1 VDELA
6 RLRAIAERVGVVAY
20 IDKAGEAEVDLGLR
34 RGQQPVIVMGN
45 IRAPKFKVLEPVLCG
60 DRQNVDGVIV
70 AVILFACSDIANIFG
85 GLSGLA
91 LNLVFSQRV
100 LSKVTRSPSL
110 QMKEECGDIEICSCS
125 SQPMGT

>member
-1 VDELA
+1 MDELA
-6 RLRAIAERVGVVAY
+6 RLRAIAERVGVVAD
-20 IDKAGEAEVDLGLR
+20 IDKAGEAEVELGLR

-60 DRQNVDGVIV
+60 DRQNIDGVIV

-91 LNLVFSQRV
+91 LRV
-100 LSKVTRSPSL
+100 LSKVTRSPFL
-110 QMKEECGDIEICSCS
+110 QMKEECGDIHPID
-125 SQPMGT
+125 GLIVFA